1 MSSLMIAS
9 IIFALLIVLVGYAF
23 VSQTLEKRKKRRQR
37 LLSALKH
44 RQRNFKYML
53 SGFPEGLLTKDLTLI
68 IYRALL
74 DACEQLSRLEPRES
88 GHMEDFTAYSAE
100 LEALKHRPTSERTQP
115 KTPEQAVEIKRLLQ
129 ELYRFIAHQTERGNI
144 GQAQGQTYKDQ
155 IKRLALLVA
164 VDAHAV
170 SARQA
175 QAAGKP
181 RLAIHYYNLAK
192 KMLTQ
197 EKGGQGYQKQLAQIN
212 GIIKKLEGQLEQQP
226 EADAAP
232 TSEGPAP
239 EEKKEWEEFEQ
250 QTDWK
255 KKQLYD

>member
-1 MSSLMIAS
+1 MSSLIIAS

-23 VSQTLEKRKKRRQR
+23 IAQTLEKRKKRRQR
-37 LLSALKH
+37 LLTALKH
-44 RQRNFKYML
+44 RQRNFKYMV

-74 DACEQLSRLEPRES
+74 DACEQLSRLEPREP
-88 GHMEDFTAYSAE
+88 GHMEDFTFYSGE
-100 LEALKHRPTSERTQP
+100 LEALKHRTPSERPRTASA
-115 KTPEQAVEIKRLLQ
+115 EQAVEIKRLLQ

-144 GQAQGQTYKDQ
+144 GQAHGQTYKDQ
-155 IKRLALLVA
+155 IKRLALLVS

-181 RLAIHYYNLAK
+181 RLAIHYYNLAR

-197 EKGGQGYQKQLAQIN
+197 EKGGQGFQKQLAQIN
-212 GIIKKLEGQLEQQP
+212 GIIKKLESQLEQQS
-226 EADAAP
+226 DAGASP
-232 TSEGPAP
+232 TTEGPAP

-250 QTDWK
+250 ESHWK

>member
-1 MSSLMIAS
+1 MSPLIIAS

-23 VSQTLEKRKKRRQR
+23 VSQTLEKRRKRRQR
-37 LLSALKH
+37 LLAALKH

-74 DACEQLSRLEPRES
+74 DACEQLSRLEPGER
-88 GHMEDFTAYSAE
+88 GHMEDFTLYSAE
-100 LEALKHRPTSERTQP
+100 LEALKHRTPPERARP
-115 KTPEQAVEIKRLLQ
+115 STPEQAVEIKRLLQ

-155 IKRLALLVA
+155 VKRLALLVA

-181 RLAIHYYNLAK
+181 RLAVHYYNLAR

-197 EKGGQGYQKQLAQIN
+197 EKGGQGFQKQLAQIN
-212 GIIKKLEGQLEQQP
+212 GIIKKLESQMEQQP
-226 EADAAP
+226 DTNETP

>member
-1 MSSLMIAS
+1 MSPLIIAS
-9 IIFALLIVLVGYAF
+9 IIFALLIVLVGYAII
-23 VSQTLEKRKKRRQR
+23 SQTLEKRRKRRQR
-37 LLSALKH
+37 LLTALKH

-74 DACEQLSRLEPRES
+74 DACEQLSRLEPAER
-88 GHMEDFTAYSAE
+88 GHMEDFTLYSAE
-100 LEALKHRPTSERTQP
+100 MEALKHRELPERARP
-115 KTPEQAVEIKRLLQ
+115 STPEQAVEIKRLLQ

-155 IKRLALLVA
+155 VKRLALLVA

-181 RLAIHYYNLAK
+181 RLAIHFYNLAK

-197 EKGGQGYQKQLAQIN
+197 EKGGQGFQKQLAQIN
-212 GIIKKLEGQLEQQP
+212 GIIKKLESQLEQQP
-226 EADAAP
+226 DAGATP

-250 QTDWK
+250 RTDWK